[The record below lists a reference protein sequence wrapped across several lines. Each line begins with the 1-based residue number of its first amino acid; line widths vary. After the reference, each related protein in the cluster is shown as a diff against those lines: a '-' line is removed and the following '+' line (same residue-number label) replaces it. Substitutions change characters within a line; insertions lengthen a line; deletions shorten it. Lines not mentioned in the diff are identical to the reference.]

1 VGRFARGQRLGA
13 GAGARGLRGSKSRG
27 GVSRVVR
34 TGPAEL
40 AVGDKD
46 DGLTRNL
53 YLELWSKNLDDR
65 LSHVERGSTP
75 GYSSCAA
82 PT

>member
-1 VGRFARGQRLGA
+1 
-13 GAGARGLRGSKSRG
+13 
-27 GVSRVVR
+27 VSRVVR